1 MFENYSD
8 TKQMQLE
15 LQWWIEQKL
24 KAVNDS
30 DLQYAYECNIAI
42 EALTH
47 GILTL
52 KDEKES

>member
-24 KAVNDS
+24 KAVNDN